1 MTYIIALFSLSA
13 LCVLWVIFQ
22 GWLAKTDKDYKGYKA
37 GCGGCSRSCGESET
51 KHNTSECD
59 PAAECDPAET
69 KVTKTQVIDTSSL
82 SNSSLSSSSLLKDD
96 HH

>member
-1 MTYIIALFSLSA
+1 MSYIIALFSLSA

-51 KHNTSECD
+51 KHDDSECD
-59 PAAECDPAET
+59 PAEI
-69 KVTKTQVIDTSSL
+69 KVTKTQFIDA
-82 SNSSLSSSSLLKDD
+82 SSLSSSSLLKDE
-96 HH
+96 HR